1 MRLILNMRPVIFIVF
16 LEKNWSLPY
25 YMASFKKS
33 LRGNILGANVFKLIF
48 AIESSQSV
56 CKRNNKTV
64 SLHKMFC
71 TQGGFYQMM
80 VTKYSRGSLAF
91 C

>member
-16 LEKNWSLPY
+16 LAKIGLPY

-71 TQGGFYQMM
+71 TQGVFYQMM